1 MKVLSLFDGISWG
14 RVALERGGVLI
25 DSYDAYEIEP
35 WAIKISEKN
44 YPDINHHGDVTKE
57 DFTKYKG
64 YDLLIG
70 GSPCQGFSDAGK
82 RLNFQDERSRL
93 FFAYVRALKEA
104 EPKYFLLENVRMKKE
119 WVKVISDYLGVEPI
133 EIDSALVSA
142 QSRRR
147 LYWPNIPNVTAP
159 QDKHIYIDDIIQHG
173 AEYKYLPRTRLDYDN
188 YDKSKVDRTVFKN
201 MAIEIGCSKKS
212 TNGGRS
218 NGKAYALRRIC
229 PNGVL
234 DENDN
239 IRFFTPVEAER
250 LQTLPDNYTLVD
262 GIRDRQRYAV
272 LGNGWTVDV
281 IAHIL
286 KNLKGL

>member
-1 MKVLSLFDGISWG
+1 M
-14 RVALERGGVLI
+14 I

-93 FFAYVRALKEA
+93 FFEYVRALKEA

-147 LYWPNIPNVTAP
+147 LYWTNIPNVTVP
-159 QDKHIYIDDIIQHG
+159 QDKHIYIDDIVQHG

-201 MAIEIGCSKKS
+201 MAIEIGKSKKF
-212 TNGGRS
+212 TNGCRS
-218 NGKAYALRRIC
+218 NGKAYVLRRAC

-262 GIRDRQRYAV
+262 GISDRQRYSV

>member
-1 MKVLSLFDGISWG
+1 MEK
-14 RVALERGGVLI
+14 ER
-25 DSYDAYEIEP
+25 
-35 WAIKISEKN
+35 
-44 YPDINHHGDVTKE
+44 KE
-57 DFTKYKG
+57 
-64 YDLLIG
+64 
-70 GSPCQGFSDAGK
+70 
-82 RLNFQDERSRL
+82 N
-93 FFAYVRALKEA
+93 
-104 EPKYFLLENVRMKKE
+104 
-119 WVKVISDYLGVEPI
+119 
-133 EIDSALVSA
+133 
-142 QSRRR
+142 
-147 LYWPNIPNVTAP
+147 PNR
-159 QDKHIYIDDIIQHG
+159 
-173 AEYKYLPRTRLDYDN
+173 AEYEYIN

-212 TNGGRS
+212 TNGCRS

-250 LQTLPDNYTLVD
+250 LQTLPDNYTFVD